1 MLHLFLLRVARA
13 HLLAAA
19 APDPHPVRFYAC
31 CLFGCLVVWLFGCL
45 VVWLVGWLFVC
56 LVVWLVGWL
65 FVCLCV
71 SLRLLLAN
79 HSVDGAA
86 YAASVVVAR

>member
-1 MLHLFLLRVARA
+1 LHLCLLRVARA

-19 APDPHPVRFYAC
+19 APDPHPVRFYAF
-31 CLFGCLVVWLFGCL
+31 CLFVCLFGWLVGCLVVWLF
-45 VVWLVGWLFVC
+45 VC
-56 LVVWLVGWL
+56 V

-71 SLRLLLAN
+71 CLRLLLAN

-86 YAASVVVAR
+86 YAARVVVAR